1 MSRPRLSALVPTR
14 NEEKN
19 LEACLASLAF
29 ADEVVVV
36 DSESTDRTVEIA
48 RAHGARVLV
57 RRFDD
62 WSSQKNWALAQLAHP
77 WALCVDADER
87 VDAALAAAIEALPA
101 EPPADG
107 YRLARHNWFLGRRI
121 RHSGWQGDEVLRLFR
136 RDAGRFEGAIH
147 ERVVGLPRVGALPG
161 ALLHHPN
168 RTWADYERKLWRYAR
183 ANARM
188 AYDAGRRAGPLSMLL
203 RPPVRFVR
211 MYLAQGGILDGGAG
225 LALCGLSAVAV
236 FLKYALLWDATR
248 RGPAILDDGEGT

>member
-1 MSRPRLSALVPTR
+1 MSRPRISALVPTR
-14 NEEKN
+14 NEERN
-19 LEACLASLAF
+19 LAECLASLAF

-36 DSESTDRTVEIA
+36 DSESTDRTVEVA

-87 VDAALAAAIEALPA
+87 VDGTLAAAIAALPA
-101 EPPADG
+101 DPAADG

-121 RHSGWQGDEVLRLFR
+121 EHSGWQGDAVLRLFR
-136 RDAGRFEGAIH
+136 RDAARFEGAIH
-147 ERVVGLPRVGALPG
+147 EHVVGLSRVATLPG
-161 ALLHHPN
+161 ALLHHPY
-168 RTWADYERKLWRYAR
+168 RTWGDYERKLWRYAR

-188 AYDAGRRAGPLSMLL
+188 AFDAGRRSGPLDMLV

-211 MYLAQGGILDGGAG
+211 MYLAQGGFLDGGAG
-225 LALCGLSAVAV
+225 LALCGLSAIAV
-236 FLKYALLWDATR
+236 FVKYALLWDATS
-248 RGPAILDDGEGT
+248 RGPVVFSDGEAP

>member
-1 MSRPRLSALVPTR
+1 MSRPRLTALVPTR

-29 ADEVVVV
+29 ADEIVVV

-87 VDAALAAAIEALPA
+87 VDAELAAAIAGLPE
-101 EPPADG
+101 EPAAGG

-121 RHSGWQGDEVLRLFR
+121 RHSGWQGDAVVRLFR
-136 RDAGRFEGAIH
+136 RAAGRFEGTIH
-147 ERVVGLPRVGALPG
+147 ERVVGLPRVEDLPG
-161 ALLHHPN
+161 ALLHHPY
-168 RTWADYERKLWRYAR
+168 RTWSDYERKLWRYAR

-188 AYDAGRRAGPLSMLL
+188 AYDAGRRAGPLAMIL
-203 RPPVRFVR
+203 RPPVRFGR
-211 MYLAQGGILDGGAG
+211 MYLAQGGFLDGGAG

-236 FLKYALLWDATR
+236 FVKYALLWDATR
-248 RGPAILDDGEGT
+248 RGPAIFDEGEGA